1 MNHQYSKFKNKAI
14 PYAKV
19 GRRYL
24 EAYSMLKPSVL
35 NRGLM

>member
-14 PYAKV
+14 PMPKL
-19 GRRYL
+19 GGGYL

-35 NRGLM
+35 TTGLM